1 MKMVSEV
8 TLMTLRPFR
17 ALFYNFGVICCHSRP
32 QNDLNVLKLSLETI
46 IICILLLLRSFW
58 VATWLVCYKFEFWVK
73 NGPEWSRNGPKMTPK
88 LPKMTSTVS
97 MRLPKLP
104 PSDVD
109 VEHSLILDDNVFP
122 LLAAWITS
130 HQKRLESGPWLDIKL
145 SHDMGWAWDTRP
157 LVELL
162 THTQFEVYEVN
173 NWTMN
178 SITGNNK
185 IGVKPWEFAFQEF
198 LEEHKRRFL
207 EFGATLHECSIP
219 THYNLQLKYFLP

>member
-1 MKMVSEV
+1 MPKK
-8 TLMTLRPFR
+8 PFQGGSNISTSFFTR
-17 ALFYNFGVICCHSRP
+17 NVPRGNLCLALITVR
-32 QNDLNVLKLSLETI
+32 
-46 IICILLLLRSFW
+46 RS
-58 VATWLVCYKFEFWVK
+58 
-73 NGPEWSRNGPKMTPK
+73 
-88 LPKMTSTVS
+88 
-97 MRLPKLP
+97 
-104 PSDVD
+104 D